1 MIAVSIVED
10 DSEIRES
17 LEWIV
22 NSHEDYVCLGVY
34 GDAETAIDEIARN
47 RPDVVLM
54 DITLPGLSGIDCA
67 RRIKRLLPDLDILM
81 LTVHEDDD
89 KVFQSLCAGACGY
102 LTKNTPPAK
111 LLDAIREVH
120 LGGAPMSTSI
130 ARKVVTSF
138 RRSAGSPLT
147 NREQE
152 VLNLLCQGKSYKMIA
167 DALFISKNTVRTHLK
182 NVYRKLEVNSSSE
195 AVAKA
200 FKERLVR

>member
-22 NSHEDYVCLGVY
+22 NSHEDFVCLSAY

-138 RRSAGSPLT
+138 RRSARSSLT

-195 AVAKA
+195 AVAEA
-200 FKERLVR
+200 FKQHLVR